1 MIKNQYTKD
10 LMKWYYSMKEKY
22 PNLDNPKTFNEKLQW
37 LKIYNALPIKTRLA
51 DKYLVRDW
59 IKEKIGDEYL
69 VPLLGVY
76 DKFNDID
83 FDKLPNQFVM
93 KCNHGSGWN
102 IIVKDKSKLDIAE
115 AKQKMDLWMASN
127 YVNEAGYE
135 LHYRDIEPKIIIE
148 KFIEN
153 EGTDDL
159 YDYKFWC
166 FNGKVEYIQFLS
178 ERNLSG
184 LKMAFYDREWNKQN
198 FVYSYPMD
206 SKYIEKPRNLN
217 LMIKLA
223 EILAKDF
230 LHVRVDFYR
239 LNDGR
244 IIFGEMTFASDSG
257 MSVWNLD
264 SINYR
269 LGNLIKLPE
278 KAYDLDAK
286 EYYKLPEN
294 YHKKMQQKI
303 LDEES
308 ICFKLFNIL
317 PILKIQK
324 DMFVKVYN
332 FLGLPL
338 LKKRIISK
346 GKTVKYS
353 ILGFPVLKISKKL

>member
-1 MIKNQYTKD
+1 MTLYRHAQAGGAAIKSRNVFLASQ
-10 LMKWYYSMKEKY
+10 
-22 PNLDNPKTFNEKLQW
+22 PLQDQRRGSVR
-37 LKIYNALPIKTRLA
+37 LGARLGSRFRRTALFFCIVVGARVELGFFRVLLA
-51 DKYLVRDW
+51 
-59 IKEKIGDEYL
+59 
-69 VPLLGVY
+69 P
-76 DKFNDID
+76 
-83 FDKLPNQFVM
+83 
-93 KCNHGSGWN
+93 GSGV
-102 IIVKDKSKLDIAE
+102 ILSSDQEAEKEEIDYKIDCAHKRDHDPVGFFIALQN
-115 AKQKMDLWMASN
+115 AKQEEVDQSPRKGHTHA
-127 YVNEAGYE
+127 
-135 LHYRDIEPKIIIE
+135 H
-148 KFIEN
+148 
-153 EGTDDL
+153 
-159 YDYKFWC
+159 
-166 FNGKVEYIQFLS
+166 VEH
-178 ERNLSG
+178 
-184 LKMAFYDREWNKQN
+184 
-198 FVYSYPMD
+198 VHV
-206 SKYIEKPRNLN
+206 
-217 LMIKLA
+217 IKLA

-294 YHKKMQQKI
+294 YHKKIQQKI

-308 ICFKLFNIL
+308 ICFRLFNIL